1 MFSKFFI
8 ERPRFA
14 VVIAIVMSLA
24 GLIAIFSLPVAMYP
38 EITPPQIMVRAD
50 YTGASAET
58 VANTV
63 AIPIETA
70 VNGVDDM
77 MYMESS
83 SYNSGR
89 YELTI
94 SFEIGTDPDLA
105 QVKVQNRVQGAL
117 NQLPDEVQARGVT
130 VIRRSSEILGFL
142 QAISPKGTHDRN
154 FLNNYITNNVKNN
167 LGRQYGVGDAN
178 VMGSPLS
185 MRVWLDA
192 DKMAALNLP
201 ISAVRAAISSQNYQ
215 PSLGSVGS
223 EPNDGTSNLV
233 FSLETQGRLNEAK
246 DFKNIIVRTEA
257 EGGLVRLKDIARIE
271 IGSESY
277 LVSADV
283 DGQAN
288 VGIMVNKLSGANAL
302 KAMDAVREELA
313 RLSKYFPEDFE
324 VNVFFDATEFIRA
337 SIEEVVFT
345 LFLTFGLVVIVCF
358 LFLQDWR
365 ATLIPSIAIPVSI
378 LSTFAVMLALGY
390 NLNILTLFGL
400 ILAIG
405 LVVDD
410 AIVVVERVLYLMQSE
425 GLSPKEA
432 SKKAMEQVSS
442 AVVATTLVL
451 LAIFVPIAFM
461 GGVTGRIYQQFAIS
475 ISFAVLFSG
484 INALTLS
491 PALSATLLKPLK
503 TRTSGFLYR
512 FEQLINKSKNSYVK
526 AVSYIGRKFILIVV
540 FFFVLVA
547 LNSFFGST
555 IQTSFLPHED
565 QGAVLANIQLP
576 EGASGKRTSK
586 VIEKTR
592 EIMKTEE
599 KIRSVMN
606 LRGFSILAGQG
617 ENVGFN
623 VIALKPWAERQ
634 SSWWKKLIGKKEKDN
649 FSTSIKNRLN
659 ALMQGISE
667 ASIML
672 FEFPAIPGLGSNNS
686 MDLRLQSVENSDMTA
701 LEKTL
706 NQFLMK
712 LNQLPQVASAYS
724 TYTSK
729 TPHAYLDINREKAE
743 LMGVSIGSI
752 YSTLQ
757 TYLGSMYVNDIN
769 IGTQANRVM
778 LQADWKYRK
787 NLDSI
792 KNLYV
797 QSSSGEM
804 VPLGS
809 LIDIRRVT
817 LPRSINRYNQ
827 YAAATVNINAVP
839 GSSSGEVMDAVEK
852 LAAETLSK
860 SYSYEWSGMS
870 LQEKRNEGRIVYIV
884 ALAILFAYLFLVAQ
898 YESWTIPI
906 SVILS
911 VMTAMCGAFIGL
923 KVAHLPL
930 SIYAQLG
937 MVLLVGLSAKNAI
950 LIVEFAKEEYA
961 KGVPLV
967 EAAMVGTKERFRAV
981 LMTALTFILGVSPLV
996 WATGACA
1003 GSRVAVGVPVFSGM
1017 LIGTLGGLLIIPL
1030 FYILVQTI
1038 VDYKKIKN
1046 KD

>member
-8 ERPRFA
+8 DRPRFA
-14 VVIAIVMSLA
+14 VVIAIVMCLA
-24 GLIAIFSLPVAMYP
+24 GLIAIFMLPVAMYP

-105 QVKVQNRVQGAL
+105 QVKVQNRVQQAL

-142 QAISPKGTHDRN
+142 NAISPNGTHDKN
-154 FLNNYITNNVKNN
+154 FLNNYVTNNIKNN
-167 LGRQYGVGDAN
+167 LGRQYGVGDAS

-192 DKMAALNLP
+192 DKMSALNIP
-201 ISAVRAAISSQNYQ
+201 ISMVRAAISSQNYQ
-215 PSLGSVGS
+215 PSLGSVGA

-233 FSLETQGRLNEAK
+233 FSLETQGRLNESK
-246 DFKNIIVRTEA
+246 DFENIIVRTES
-257 EGGLVRLKDIARIE
+257 EGGLVRLKDIARVE

-277 LVSADV
+277 LVTSDV
-283 DGQAN
+283 DGQPN

-302 KAMDAVREELA
+302 KAMNAVRAELD
-313 RLSKYFPEDFE
+313 RLSKYYPEDFD
-324 VNVFFDATEFIRA
+324 VSVFFDATEFIRI

-345 LFLTFGLVVIVCF
+345 LFLTFGLVVLVCF
-358 LFLQDWR
+358 VFLQNWR
-365 ATLIPSIAIPVSI
+365 ATLIPAIAIPVSI

-410 AIVVVERVLYLMQSE
+410 AIVVVERVLYLMQSNDE
-425 GLSPKEA
+425 LTPKEA
-432 SKKAMEQVSS
+432 ATKAMEQVSS

-484 INALTLS
+484 VNALTLS
-491 PALSATLLKPLK
+491 PALSATLLKPLTPRK
-503 TRTSGFLYR
+503 SGFLFR
-512 FEQLINKSKNSYVK
+512 FEQFINSTKSRYVQFV
-526 AVSYIGRKFILIVV
+526 ARIGRKFAIIV
-540 FFFVLVA
+540 FLLFALVG
-547 LNSFFGST
+547 LNLYAGT
-555 IQTSFLPHED
+555 HIQTSFLPHED
-565 QGAVLANIQLP
+565 QGAILANIQLP
-576 EGASGKRTSK
+576 EGSSGQRTSD
-586 VIEKTR
+586 VIDKTR
-592 EIMKTEE
+592 EIMKTED

-623 VIALKPWAERQ
+623 VIALKHWNER
-634 SSWWKKLIGKKEKDN
+634 KDLIN
-649 FSTSIKNRLN
+649 FSTNIKDRLM
-659 ALMQGISE
+659 AAMAGITE
-667 ASIML
+667 ANIML
-672 FEFPAIPGLGSNNS
+672 FEFPAIPGLGNNNS
-686 MDLRLQSVENSDMTA
+686 MDLRLQSIENSDMTE
-701 LEKTL
+701 LEKNL
-706 NQFLMK
+706 NMFLMK
-712 LNQLPQVASAYS
+712 LNQLPEVAMAYS
-724 TYTSK
+724 TFTSR

-769 IGTQANRVM
+769 IGTQANKVM

-787 NLDSI
+787 DLESI

-797 QSSSGEM
+797 QSSSGQM

-839 GSSSGEVMDAVEK
+839 GASSGEVMKAVEK

-870 LQEKRNEGRIVYIV
+870 LQEKRNEGRIVYLV

-911 VMTAMCGAFIGL
+911 VMTAMLGAFIGL
-923 KVAHLPL
+923 YIFKQPL

-950 LIVEFAKEEYA
+950 LIVEFAKEEHA

-967 EAAMVGTKERFRAV
+967 KSAEIGTKERFRAV
-981 LMTALTFILGVSPLV
+981 LMTALTFILGVAPLV

-1017 LIGTLGGLLIIPL
+1017 LIGTLFGLGIIPL

-1038 VDYKKIKN
+1038 VDNYLKRK
-1046 KD
+1046 

>member
-1 MFSKFFI
+1 MFSHFFI

-24 GLIAIFSLPVAMYP
+24 GLISIFMLPIAMYP

-83 SYNSGR
+83 SYNSGH

-105 QVKVQNRVQGAL
+105 QVKVQNRVQQAL

-142 QAISPKGTHDRN
+142 QALSPNGTHEKN
-154 FLNNYITNNVKNN
+154 FLNNYVNNNVKNN
-167 LGRQYGVGDAN
+167 LGRQYGVGDAS
-178 VMGSPLS
+178 VMDAPLS

-192 DKMAALNLP
+192 DKMAALN
-201 ISAVRAAISSQNYQ
+201 ISLLAVRTAIASQNYQ

-223 EPNDGTSNLV
+223 EPNDGTSNTV

-246 DFKNIIVRTEA
+246 DFENIIVRTEA
-257 EGGLVRLKDIARIE
+257 EGGLVRLKDIARVE
-271 IGSESY
+271 IGQESY
-277 LVSADV
+277 LVKSDV

-302 KAMDAVREELA
+302 KAMDAIRAELA
-313 RLSKYFPEDFE
+313 RLSKYYPEDFN
-324 VNVFFDATEFIRA
+324 VDVFFDATNFIRV

-345 LFLTFGLVVIVCF
+345 LFLTFGLVVLVCF
-358 LFLQDWR
+358 VFLQDWR
-365 ATLIPSIAIPVSI
+365 ATLIPAIAIPVSI

-410 AIVVVERVLYLMQSE
+410 AIVVVERVMYLMQFE
-425 GLSPKEA
+425 NLSPKEA

-484 INALTLS
+484 VNALTLS
-491 PALSATLLKPLK
+491 PALSATILKSFKP
-503 TRTSGFLYR
+503 RQSGFLFK
-512 FEQLINKSKNSYVK
+512 FEQFINASKSKYVHFV
-526 AVSYIGRKFILIVV
+526 AWVGRKFAIVLCIL
-540 FFFVLVA
+540 LA
-547 LNSFFGST
+547 LIGLNYFAGSK
-555 IQTSFLPHED
+555 IQSSFLPDED
-565 QGAVLANIQLP
+565 QGVILANIQLP
-576 EGASGKRTSK
+576 EGSSGKLTQE
-586 VIEKTR
+586 VLEKTR
-592 EIMKTEE
+592 EIYKTED
-599 KIRSVMN
+599 KIKSVMS
-606 LRGFSILAGQG
+606 LRGFSILAGRG

-623 VIALKPWAERQ
+623 VIDLKPWDER
-634 SSWWKKLIGKKEKDN
+634 KGAIN
-649 FSTSIKNRLN
+649 YSTNIKNRLMM
-659 ALMQGISE
+659 AMQGITE
-667 ASIML
+667 ADIML
-672 FEFPAIPGLGSNNS
+672 FEFPAIPGLGTSNS
-686 MDLRLQSVENSDMTA
+686 MDLRLQAIENSDMNA
-701 LEKTL
+701 LGAAL
-706 NQFLMK
+706 NEFLMK
-712 LNQLPQVASAYS
+712 INQLPQVAMAYS
-724 TYTSK
+724 TYSSR

-757 TYLGSMYVNDIN
+757 TYLGSMYVNDVN
-769 IGTQANRVM
+769 IGTQANKVM
-778 LQADWKYRK
+778 LQADWRYRK

-797 QSSSGEM
+797 QSASGEM
-804 VPLGS
+804 VPLGG

-827 YAAATVNINAVP
+827 YAAATININAVP
-839 GSSSGEVMDAVEK
+839 GSSSGEVMDAIEK

-860 SYSYEWSGMS
+860 SYSYEWSGIS
-870 LQEKRNEGRIVYIV
+870 LQEKRNEGRIFYIV
-884 ALAILFAYLFLVAQ
+884 SLAILFAYLFLVAQ
-898 YESWTIPI
+898 YESWTLPI

-911 VMTAMCGAFIGL
+911 VLTGMFGAFVGL
-923 KVAHLPL
+923 YIAGLPL

-950 LIVEFAKEEYA
+950 LIVEFAKMEHE
-961 KGVPLV
+961 KGVPIV
-967 EAAMVGTKERFRAV
+967 KSAEIGIRERFRAV
-981 LMTALTFILGVSPLV
+981 LMTALTFILGVAPLV

-1003 GSRVAVGVPVFSGM
+1003 GSRVAVGVPVFAGM
-1017 LIGTLGGLLIIPL
+1017 LIGTVGGLFIIPL
-1030 FYILVQTI
+1030 LYVLVQTT
-1038 VDYKKIKN
+1038 VEKITKRI
-1046 KD
+1046 

>member
-1 MFSKFFI
+1 MFSHFFI

-24 GLIAIFSLPVAMYP
+24 GLIAVFMLPIAMYP

-105 QVKVQNRVQGAL
+105 QVKVQNRVQQAL

-142 QAISPKGTHDRN
+142 QAISPNGTHDKN
-154 FLNNYITNNVKNN
+154 FLNNYVNNNVKNN
-167 LGRQYGVGDAN
+167 LGRQYGVGDAS

-192 DKMAALNLP
+192 DKMTALNIPLA
-201 ISAVRAAISSQNYQ
+201 AVRAAIASQNYQ

-223 EPNDGTSNLV
+223 EPNDGTSELV
-233 FSLETQGRLNEAK
+233 FSLETLGRLNEAK
-246 DFKNIIVRTEA
+246 DFENIIVRTEA
-257 EGGLVRLKDIARIE
+257 EGGLVRLKDIARVE

-277 LVSADV
+277 LVTSDV

-302 KAMDAVREELA
+302 KAMKAVRAELA
-313 RLSKYFPEDFE
+313 RLSKYYPEDFD
-324 VNVFFDATEFIRA
+324 VNVFFDATDFIRV

-345 LFLTFGLVVIVCF
+345 LFLTFGLVVLVCY
-358 LFLQDWR
+358 LFLQNWH
-365 ATLIPSIAIPVSI
+365 ATLIPAIAIPVSI

-410 AIVVVERVLYLMQSE
+410 AIVVVERVMYLMQSE
-425 GLSPKEA
+425 NLSPKEA
-432 SKKAMEQVSS
+432 SKKAMTQVSS

-484 INALTLS
+484 VNALTLS
-491 PALSATLLKPLK
+491 PALSATLLKSFKP
-503 TRTSGFLYR
+503 RTSGFLFK
-512 FEQLINKSKNSYVK
+512 FEQFITASKNRYVRFV
-526 AVSYIGRKFILIVV
+526 AWIGRKFTFILCI
-540 FFFVLVA
+540 LLA
-547 LNSFFGST
+547 LIGLNYIAGAK
-555 IQTSFLPHED
+555 IQSSFLPDED
-565 QGAVLANIQLP
+565 QGVILANIQLP
-576 EGASGKRTSK
+576 EGSSGKRTEE
-586 VIEKTR
+586 VIDKLR
-592 EIMKTEE
+592 DVYKTED
-599 KIRSVMN
+599 KIKSVMN

-623 VIALKPWAERQ
+623 VIDLKPWAER
-634 SSWWKKLIGKKEKDN
+634 KDIIDY
-649 FSTSIKNRLN
+649 STNIKNRLMM
-659 ALMQGISE
+659 AVQGITE
-667 ASIML
+667 ASIMM
-672 FEFPAIPGLGSNNS
+672 FEFPAIPGLGDNNG
-686 MDLRLQSVENSDMTA
+686 MDLRLQAIEDSDMTE

-712 LNQLPQVASAYS
+712 VNQLPQVAMAYS
-724 TYTSK
+724 TYTSR

-757 TYLGSMYVNDIN
+757 TYLGSMYVNDVN

-787 NLDSI
+787 DLESI

-797 QSSSGEM
+797 QSNSGQM

-839 GSSSGEVMDAVEK
+839 GSSSGEVMEAIEK

-898 YESWTIPI
+898 YESWTIPL

-911 VMTAMCGAFIGL
+911 VLTGMLGAFAGL
-923 KVAHLPL
+923 YITGLPL

-950 LIVEFAKEEYA
+950 LIVEFAKTEHE
-961 KGVPLV
+961 KGVTV
-967 EAAMVGTKERFRAV
+967 VKSAEIGTKERFRAV
-981 LMTALTFILGVSPLV
+981 LMTALTFILGVAPLV

-1003 GSRVAVGVPVFSGM
+1003 GSREAVGVPVFAGM
-1017 LIGTLGGLLIIPL
+1017 LVGTLGGLAVIPL

-1038 VDYKKIKN
+1038 VDKKGKIWSF
-1046 KD
+1046 KDKKFLVD

>member
-24 GLIAIFSLPVAMYP
+24 GLIAIFMLPVAMYP
-38 EITPPQIMVRAD
+38 ELTPPQIMVRAD

-105 QVKVQNRVQGAL
+105 QVKVQNRVQQAL

-142 QAISPKGTHDRN
+142 QAISPNGTHDKN
-154 FLNNYITNNVKNN
+154 FLNNYVTNNIKNN
-167 LGRQYGVGDAN
+167 LGRQYGVGDAT

-223 EPNDGTSNLV
+223 EPNDGSSNIV
-233 FSLETQGRLNEAK
+233 FSLETKGRLNEAK
-246 DFKNIIVRTEA
+246 DFENIIVRTEA
-257 EGGLVRLKDIARIE
+257 EGGLVRLKDIARVE

-277 LVSADV
+277 LVTSDV
-283 DGQAN
+283 DGQTN

-302 KAMDAVREELA
+302 KAMDAVKAELS

-324 VNVFFDATEFIRA
+324 VNVFFDATEFIRV

-345 LFLTFGLVVIVCF
+345 LFLTFGLVVLVCF
-358 LFLQDWR
+358 IFLQNWR

-432 SKKAMEQVSS
+432 AKKAMEQVSS

-484 INALTLS
+484 VNALTLS
-491 PALSATLLKPLK
+491 PALSATLLRHVEPK
-503 TRTSGFLYR
+503 TSGFLYR
-512 FEQLINKSKNSYVK
+512 FEQLINTTKSRYVRLV
-526 AVSYIGRKFILIVV
+526 AFLGRKILFILLILA
-540 FFFVLVA
+540 VLLG
-547 LNSFFGST
+547 LNLFAGRH
-555 IQTSFLPHED
+555 IQSSFLPEED
-565 QGAVLANIQLP
+565 QGVILANIQLP
-576 EGASGKRTSK
+576 EGASGKRTAD

-592 EIMKTEE
+592 NIMKTED

-606 LRGFSILAGQG
+606 LRGFSIMAGQG

-623 VIALKPWAERQ
+623 VIALKPWAERED
-634 SSWWKKLIGKKEKDN
+634 KED
-649 FSTSIKNRLN
+649 FSTNIRNRLN
-659 ALMQGISE
+659 AQMQGIPE
-667 ASIML
+667 ASIIL

-686 MDLRLQSVENSDMTA
+686 MDLRLQSIENSDMTE
-701 LEKTL
+701 LEKNL

-712 LNQLPQVASAYS
+712 LNQLPEVAMAYS
-724 TYTSK
+724 TFTSR

-769 IGTQANRVM
+769 IGTQANKVM
-778 LQADWKYRK
+778 VMADWKYRQ

-797 QSSSGEM
+797 QSASGQM

-839 GSSSGEVMDAVEK
+839 GASSGAVMAAVEK

-898 YESWTIPI
+898 YESWTIPL
-906 SVILS
+906 SVIMS
-911 VMTAMCGAFIGL
+911 VMTAMLGAFAGL
-923 KVAHLPL
+923 YIAGLPL

-950 LIVEFAKEEYA
+950 LIVEFSKEEHA
-961 KGVPLV
+961 KGTSIVK
-967 EAAMVGTKERFRAV
+967 AAEIGTRERFRAV
-981 LMTALTFILGVSPLV
+981 LMTALTFILGVAPLV

-1017 LIGTLGGLLIIPL
+1017 LIGTLGGLVVIPL

-1038 VDYKKIKN
+1038 VDKFYLGKTIKF
-1046 KD
+1046 K